1 MKQPR
6 RGKELCLHHSSLS
19 LSLPLFSFICF
30 PLVIILHHS
39 IPLSPYS
46 FHSSF
51 SIRYFYILSFV
62 FVSFFFISYS
72 LLLVFLPISISSS
85 LSTFIFFFVSSSSS
99 CFFVLVLL
107 SSPMCI
113 RACVCVCMCMDSV
126 EPRASS
132 GSKPPCTRWYLHK
145 SILYSFR
152 RRSSFVTG
160 IPRFASRQLQLGSRT
175 GVGYR
180 RRESWLSPLCRPRRV
195 LARRQSR

>member
-1 MKQPR
+1 MKEGDVHRKREGITVKQPR

-72 LLLVFLPISISSS
+72 LLLVFLPLLYLFLSPLSSFSSS
-85 LSTFIFFFVSSSSS
+85 HPRLLVSLSSFFFLRPCVYG
-99 CFFVLVLL
+99 
-107 SSPMCI
+107 M
-113 RACVCVCMCMDSV
+113 CVCVYV
-126 EPRASS
+126 Y
-132 GSKPPCTRWYLHK
+132 G
-145 SILYSFR
+145 
-152 RRSSFVTG
+152 
-160 IPRFASRQLQLGSRT
+160 LG
-175 GVGYR
+175 
-180 RRESWLSPLCRPRRV
+180 
-195 LARRQSR
+195 

>member
-85 LSTFIFFFVSSSSS
+85 LHFHLFLRLILVFLFLCPRSSFFA
-99 CFFVLVLL
+99 L
-107 SSPMCI
+107 CI

-152 RRSSFVTG
+152 RRSSFV
-160 IPRFASRQLQLGSRT
+160 
-175 GVGYR
+175 
-180 RRESWLSPLCRPRRV
+180 
-195 LARRQSR
+195 